1 MRDQAEFIQILLV
14 EDDPADQK
22 LTRIS
27 LDNNKVANK
36 LYTVSSGEEALDF
49 LYHRGD
55 FAYSP
60 PRPDLIL
67 LDLNMPGMGGQEV
80 LKFIKKD
87 ENLKTIPVI
96 VLTTSDAE
104 EDIARSYKLHAN
116 GYIKKPVDIVGFQQ
130 VVQSIKSFW
139 FVVAK
144 LPPKE

>member
-1 MRDQAEFIQILLV
+1 MQGYAESIQILLV

-27 LDNNKVANK
+27 LENNKVANK
-36 LYTVSSGEEALDF
+36 LHIVSSGEEALDF
-49 LYHRGD
+49 LYHRGP
-55 FAYSP
+55 FEQGA

-67 LDLNMPGMGGQEV
+67 LDLNMPGIGGQEV
-80 LKFIKKD
+80 LKLIKED
-87 ENLKTIPVI
+87 EDLRTIPVI
-96 VLTTSDAE
+96 ILTTSDAE
-104 EDIARSYKLHAN
+104 EDIVRSYKMHAN

-130 VVQSIKSFW
+130 VVQSIQSFW